1 MRFNRLQRREFITL
15 LGAAGWPLTA
25 RAQQPAMPVIGFLIA
40 AFRATHGKPRNAR
53 SDGVQATLSHTTRL
67 PAHRC
72 DEFVLTGQ
80 LAPAVRV

>member
-1 MRFNRLQRREFITL
+1 MRRRDFISL
-15 LGAAGWPLTA
+15 LGGAATWPLAA
-25 RAQQPAMPVIGFLIA
+25 RAQQPAKPVIGFLIA
-40 AFRATHGKPRNAR
+40 AFRAATHGKPRNAR